1 MMSAGWSTTHAG
13 APVIA
18 SSKCWRE
25 ARIVAGTGRDRRR
38 LGEGYAARASERA
51 YTPWAASRMFPAGST
66 ETANGKTMTRFSA
79 TPAV

>member
-51 YTPWAASRMFPAGST
+51 YFAARRAASVAAVQRLFPA
-66 ETANGKTMTRFSA
+66 AA
-79 TPAV
+79 